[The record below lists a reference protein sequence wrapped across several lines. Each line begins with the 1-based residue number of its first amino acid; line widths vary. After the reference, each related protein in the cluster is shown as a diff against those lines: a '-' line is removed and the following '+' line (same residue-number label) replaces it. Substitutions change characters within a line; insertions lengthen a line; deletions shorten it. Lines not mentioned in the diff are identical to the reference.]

1 LKKSKHTHSRRKSEK
16 KHKKYEKSG
25 KKVKNGKKKY
35 TMKSTNITRIP
46 HKYPKNYTMVLRGGA
61 DTPTPRPGILDA
73 VLKQYYAIGL
83 NKLGFGV
90 DSVMAM
96 AGYKRD
102 KEREVVN
109 FPEVKNKVRTTEP
122 ASTAAIRA
130 KIESLADMINKQI
143 EPALKENVYPSLA
156 VAEASASAYV
166 NSFNI
171 AAAAAAPALTASL
184 ATSVTLIRV
193 QLKNIKKI
201 LGNKKLVK
209 DFDKVLEQ
217 ITKISD
223 KFVNNLE
230 PVVDKHLPVIGEIIG
245 KATEDLARIIIA
257 SGSTA
262 AHALPLAGTM
272 LGFITLSDQL
282 VKFYQSG
289 TNFGAAMG
297 EVFGDVFAE
306 ALVSAKGSIQSGIA
320 NAKKAAA
327 DFKESPAGKKLAE
340 KAAAAK
346 ASANA
351 AASSAKAKL
360 DEKATT
366 MNGGGGS
373 YNGHNPPIYPSQHL
387 QIKSFNDTINDLASE
402 LDGNPKPFS
411 PPIQSGG
418 TSRTEKQD
426 KIKELVSLAESKGEL
441 NDKFGQT
448 SFFLT
453 LLGNSPLYEPNLENP
468 GSDPS
473 AFTQASQVFEDEL
486 RKKNKPIFLPL
497 PERHSI
503 FIIQEGKLADE
514 FDLDDHYLGSMKGG
528 QPISP
533 LLENS
538 SEYEIHKALFIRQLE
553 LAEMDVFDDLN
564 LNDAIISYD
573 SIIQHMENDK
583 GKKMSKLTKKQMM
596 NIYNEIESKTA
607 KDFDYATSHQLDKFK
622 LDLDSIGGGNK
633 HTIAINK

>member
-1 LKKSKHTHSRRKSEK
+1 MSTLKNSKHTHSKRKTEK
-16 KHKKYEKSG
+16 KHKKDNKNKNEKKI
-25 KKVKNGKKKY
+25 KKVKHNKLGKKY

-61 DTPTPRPGILDA
+61 DAPTPRPGILDA
-73 VLKQYYAIGL
+73 VLKQYYSVGL
-83 NKLGFGV
+83 NKLGFGI

-96 AGYKRD
+96 AGYKRH
-102 KEREVVN
+102 KEREVVD

-130 KIESLADMINKQI
+130 KIESIADMINKQI

-166 NSFNI
+166 NSFNV

-245 KATEDLARIIIA
+245 KATEDLARIIIT
-257 SGSTA
+257 SGATA
-262 AHALPLAGTM
+262 AHSLPLAGTM

-282 VKFYQSG
+282 LKFYQSG

-306 ALVSAKGSIQSGIA
+306 ALVSAKGSIQAGIA

-327 DFKESPAGKKLAE
+327 DFKESPTGKKLAE

-346 ASANA
+346 ASASA
-351 AASSAKAKL
+351 AASSAKAKM
-360 DEKATT
+360 DEKASE
-366 MNGGGGS
+366 MKGGGGS

-418 TSRTEKQD
+418 TPRTEKQD
-426 KIKELVSLAESKGEL
+426 KIKDFVRLAESNREL
-441 NDKFGQT
+441 DSKAGQA

-468 GSDPS
+468 ASDPP
-473 AFTQASQVFEDEL
+473 AFTQASQVFEAEL
-486 RKKNKPIFLPL
+486 NKKNKPIFLTL
-497 PERHSI
+497 PERHSL
-503 FIIQEGKLADE
+503 FINQESKLADE
-514 FDLDDHYLGSMKGG
+514 FQLDDH
-528 QPISP
+528 P
-533 LLENS
+533 L
-538 SEYEIHKALFIRQLE
+538 
-553 LAEMDVFDDLN
+553 
-564 LNDAIISYD
+564 
-573 SIIQHMENDK
+573 
-583 GKKMSKLTKKQMM
+583 
-596 NIYNEIESKTA
+596 
-607 KDFDYATSHQLDKFK
+607 
-622 LDLDSIGGGNK
+622 
-633 HTIAINK
+633 

>member
-1 LKKSKHTHSRRKSEK
+1 MSTLKKSKHTHSRRKSEK

-61 DTPTPRPGILDA
+61 DAPTPRPGILDA
-73 VLKQYYAIGL
+73 VLKQYYSVGL
-83 NKLGFGV
+83 NKLGFGL

-96 AGYKRD
+96 AGYKRH

-166 NSFNI
+166 NSFNV

-245 KATEDLARIIIA
+245 KATEDLARIIIT

-282 VKFYQSG
+282 FKFYQSG

-306 ALVSAKGSIQSGIA
+306 ALVSAKGSIQAGIA

-327 DFKESPAGKKLAE
+327 DFKESPTGKK
-340 KAAAAK
+340 
-346 ASANA
+346 
-351 AASSAKAKL
+351 
-360 DEKATT
+360 
-366 MNGGGGS
+366 
-373 YNGHNPPIYPSQHL
+373 
-387 QIKSFNDTINDLASE
+387 
-402 LDGNPKPFS
+402 
-411 PPIQSGG
+411 
-418 TSRTEKQD
+418 
-426 KIKELVSLAESKGEL
+426 
-441 NDKFGQT
+441 
-448 SFFLT
+448 
-453 LLGNSPLYEPNLENP
+453 
-468 GSDPS
+468 
-473 AFTQASQVFEDEL
+473 
-486 RKKNKPIFLPL
+486 
-497 PERHSI
+497 
-503 FIIQEGKLADE
+503 
-514 FDLDDHYLGSMKGG
+514 
-528 QPISP
+528 
-533 LLENS
+533 
-538 SEYEIHKALFIRQLE
+538 
-553 LAEMDVFDDLN
+553 
-564 LNDAIISYD
+564 
-573 SIIQHMENDK
+573 
-583 GKKMSKLTKKQMM
+583 
-596 NIYNEIESKTA
+596 
-607 KDFDYATSHQLDKFK
+607 
-622 LDLDSIGGGNK
+622 IG
-633 HTIAINK
+633 